1 MLSYPI
7 RPIANQKTAM
17 MLMALIFL
25 VAPFYYHDNIGGT
38 GLNLPGNITVW
49 LAASLFIWFALKQ
62 VLDRNTLI
70 LPQRVLMILAFP
82 ILATLSGF
90 ISGVSEP
97 IEWVFRL
104 VFIWGGVFFLIALFQ
119 FNFSRA
125 QKDKLLYLI
134 AMAGLLH
141 AVVAC
146 LQIFQPEGMSI
157 FLPKAPS
164 NVATGVF
171 QQINIHATFQ
181 ATVLLVCWYLSLRPI
196 VRRSTLLKS
205 GVYLTVMLATFI
217 VMTSGSRV
225 GVISMFVGLGL
236 LTGLYWK
243 LIRVN
248 SKTIL
253 LLVFLMS
260 VAGSGSIFTDG
271 FGRLVD
277 KSAEVHTEYKAS
289 ERIGIYRIAAELVEQ
304 KPFFGHGLGSFE
316 AVWQYQKAD
325 FQQRHSDYELIQ
337 DYVTHPHNE
346 LLFWQVEA
354 GTLAS
359 IGILLSFLAILV
371 VAWKTKARYAIVLL
385 FPFAFHNQ
393 VELPF
398 HISASAWFLTLLL
411 IYIALSHNKKHVAQS
426 FLSKPMKKSLSL
438 INHGGLVLVMTFLG
452 HTALSNYQ
460 LEQITKPGGDAN
472 LAIPLVNPY
481 FTRIAEDF
489 RMQQIFK
496 QSSIDRNEAAMKF
509 FHDWQ
514 KQEIKNRPT
523 ENNFKML
530 IAAYQNLQQ
539 PRKACQ
545 TATLALNMYQ
555 NNKELER
562 YLDVCQSDVI
572 GQ

>member
-1 MLSYPI
+1 MLSHLI
-7 RPIANQKTAM
+7 RHITSQQPAI
-17 MLMALIFL
+17 LLIALIFL

-38 GLNLPGNITVW
+38 GLNLPSNITVW
-49 LAASLFIWFALKQ
+49 VAACLFIWFALKQ

-70 LPQRVLMILAFP
+70 LPKRVFMILAFP

-97 IEWVFRL
+97 LDWVFRL

-134 AMAGLLH
+134 VMAGLLH
-141 AVVAC
+141 AVAAS

-181 ATVLLVCWYLSLRPI
+181 ATVLLLCWYLSLRPI
-196 VRRSTLLKS
+196 VRRSTLLKG
-205 GVYLTVMLATFI
+205 GVYLTVLLATFI

-225 GVISMFVGLGL
+225 GVISMFIGLVL

-243 LIRVN
+243 PIRAYK
-248 SKTIL
+248 KTVL
-253 LLVFLMS
+253 LLVVLMLMASFGS
-260 VAGSGSIFTDG
+260 VFSDG
-271 FGRLVD
+271 FGRFVD
-277 KSAEVHTEYKAS
+277 KSAEVHTEYKSS

-325 FQQRHSDYELIQ
+325 FQLRHSDYELIQ
-337 DYVTHPHNE
+337 NYVTHPHNE

-359 IGILLSFLAILV
+359 VGILLSFLAILLT
-371 VAWKTKARYAIVLL
+371 AWKSKAKYAIAFL

-398 HISASAWFLTLLL
+398 HLSATAWFSTLLM
-411 IYIALSHNKKHVAQS
+411 IFIALSHNKKLAYQS
-426 FLSKPMKKSLSL
+426 FLSPAMTSTLSL
-438 INHGGLVLVMTFLG
+438 LSYLAMVLLG
-452 HTALSNYQ
+452 VFFFHAAIANYQ
-460 LEQITKPGGDAN
+460 LELATKSDNRAN
-472 LAIPLVNPY
+472 LGIALINPY
-481 FTRIAEDF
+481 FTKIAEDF
-489 RMQQIFK
+489 RMQAVFN
-496 QSSIDRNEAAMKF
+496 QSNHERNVAGMRF
-509 FHDWQ
+509 FNNWQ
-514 KQEIKNRPT
+514 QDEIKNRPT
-523 ENNFKML
+523 FFNYKML
-530 IAAYQNLQQ
+530 IASYQNLQN
-539 PRKACQ
+539 REKACASAEQ
-545 TATLALNMYQ
+545 AFAMYKQ
-555 NNKELER
+555 NEEFKF
-562 YLDVCQSDVI
+562 YVDACQK
-572 GQ
+572 

>member
-7 RPIANQKTAM
+7 RLIANQKKAM
-17 MLMALIFL
+17 MLIALIFL

-49 LAASLFIWFALKQ
+49 FAASFFIWFALKQ
-62 VLDRNTLI
+62 VLDSNTLI
-70 LPQRVLMILAFP
+70 LPQRVFMILAFP

-146 LQIFQPEGMSI
+146 LQIFQPDGMSI

-196 VRRSTLLKS
+196 VRRSSLLKS
-205 GVYLTVMLATFI
+205 GVYLTVLLATFI

-225 GVISMFVGLGL
+225 GVISMFIGLGL

-243 LIRVN
+243 PIRVN

-260 VAGSGSIFTDG
+260 VAGSGSILTDG
-271 FGRLVD
+271 FSRLVD
-277 KSAEVHTEYKAS
+277 KSAEVNTEYKAS
-289 ERIGIYRIAAELVEQ
+289 ERIGIYQIAAELVEQ

-316 AVWQYQKAD
+316 SVWQYQKAD
-325 FQQRHSDYELIQ
+325 FQLRHSDYELIQ

-354 GTLAS
+354 GTLAA

-371 VAWKTKARYAIVLL
+371 AAWKTKAQYAIALL

-398 HISASAWFLTLLL
+398 HISANAWFLTLLL
-411 IYIALSHNKKHVAQS
+411 IYIALSHNKEHVAQS

-460 LEQITKPGGDAN
+460 LEQITKPDGDAN

-481 FTRIAEDF
+481 FTKIAEDF

-496 QSSIDRNEAAMKF
+496 RSSMDRNEAAMKF

-545 TATLALNMYQ
+545 TATLVLNMYQ
-555 NNKELER
+555 NNTELER

>member
-7 RPIANQKTAM
+7 RLIANQKTAM
-17 MLMALIFL
+17 MLIALIFL

-49 LAASLFIWFALKQ
+49 FAASLFIWFALKQ
-62 VLDRNTLI
+62 MLDRRTLI

-97 IEWVFRL
+97 LDWVFRL

-134 AMAGLLH
+134 VMAGLLH

-181 ATVLLVCWYLSLRPI
+181 ATVLAVSWYLCMRPLAKRSLFI
-196 VRRSTLLKS
+196 KS
-205 GVYLTVMLATFI
+205 SILLTVGLATFI
-217 VMTSGSRV
+217 IISSGSRV
-225 GVISMFVGLGL
+225 GVISMFIGLAL
-236 LTGLYWK
+236 LIAFCWTAITANK
-243 LIRVN
+243 KNI
-248 SKTIL
+248 IL
-253 LLVFLMS
+253 LAIIMVLAATAS
-260 VAGSGSIFTDG
+260 VFTDG

-277 KSAEVHTEYKAS
+277 KSAVVHTEYKAS
-289 ERIGIYRIAAELVEQ
+289 QRIGIYKIAGELIVQ
-304 KPFFGHGLGSFE
+304 KPIVGHGLGSFE
-316 AVWQYQKAD
+316 SVWQYQKAA
-325 FQQRHSDYELIQ
+325 FQQRYFNYELLNA
-337 DYVTHPHNE
+337 YVTHPHNE

-354 GTLAS
+354 GALAS
-359 IGILLSFLAILV
+359 IGILLSFLAILCI
-371 VAWKTKARYAIVLL
+371 AWKTKARYAIAFL
-385 FPFAFHNQ
+385 FPFALHNQ

-398 HISASAWFLTLLL
+398 HISASAWFVTLLL
-411 IYIALSHNKKHVAQS
+411 IYTALSHNKKHVAQS
-426 FLSKPMKKSLSL
+426 FLSQPMTKSLSL
-438 INHGGLVLVMTFLG
+438 VNHCGLVLVIIFFG

-460 LEQITKPGGDAN
+460 LEQITKPDGHAN
-472 LAIPLVNPY
+472 LDIPLVNPY
-481 FTRIAEDF
+481 FTKIAEDF

-496 QSSIDRNEAAMKF
+496 QSSIDRNERAMKF

-523 ENNFKML
+523 DYNFKML

-539 PRKACQ
+539 PEQACQ
-545 TATLALNMYQ
+545 TAKLALNMYQ
-555 NNKELER
+555 NNLEFER
-562 YLDVCQSDVI
+562 YLDACQSDLI

>member
-7 RPIANQKTAM
+7 RLIANQKTAM
-17 MLMALIFL
+17 ILMALIFL

-70 LPQRVLMILAFP
+70 LPQRVFMILAFP

-146 LQIFQPEGMSI
+146 LQIFQPEGISI

-196 VRRSTLLKS
+196 VRRSSLLKS
-205 GVYLTVMLATFI
+205 GVYLMVLLATFI

-243 LIRVN
+243 PIRVN

-253 LLVFLMS
+253 LLVFLMLIAGFGS
-260 VAGSGSIFTDG
+260 VFTDG
-271 FGRLVD
+271 FSRFVD
-277 KSAEVHTEYKAS
+277 KSAEVHTEYKSS

-325 FQQRHSDYELIQ
+325 FQLRHSDYELIQ
-337 DYVTHPHNE
+337 NYVTHPHNE

-359 IGILLSFLAILV
+359 VGILLSFLAILFT
-371 VAWKTKARYAIVLL
+371 AWKSKAKYAIAFL

-398 HISASAWFLTLLL
+398 HLSATAWFSTLLM
-411 IYIALSHNKKHVAQS
+411 IFIALSHNKKLAYQS
-426 FLSKPMKKSLSL
+426 FLSPAMTSTLTLLSH
-438 INHGGLVLVMTFLG
+438 IAIVLLG
-452 HTALSNYQ
+452 AFFFHAAIANYQ
-460 LEQITKPGGDAN
+460 LELATKSKNKAN
-472 LAIPLVNPY
+472 LNIPLINPY
-481 FTRIAEDF
+481 FTKIAEDF
-489 RMQQIFK
+489 RMQAVFN
-496 QSSIDRNEAAMKF
+496 QSNHERNVAGMRF
-509 FHDWQ
+509 FNNWQ
-514 KQEIKNRPT
+514 QDEIKNRPT
-523 ENNFKML
+523 FFNYKML
-530 IAAYQNLQQ
+530 IASYQNLQN
-539 PRKACQ
+539 REKAC
-545 TATLALNMYQ
+545 ASAELAFAMYKQ
-555 NNKELER
+555 NQEFEDYVDSCKK
-562 YLDVCQSDVI
+562 
-572 GQ
+572 